1 MESFEQFWALYPRKV
16 AKAVARKSWA
26 RLTKQQQSDALE
38 AIPNHLAY
46 WKLKETAT
54 EFIPHC
60 STFLNQERWED
71 ELDMTVKEVKKPVLP
86 WYSTDELTLAKC
98 RELGLTP
105 YAGESFAQLRQRIS
119 SQINRQATAQV

>member
-1 MESFEQFWALYPRKV
+1 MESFEQFWAKYPRKV
-16 AKAVARKSWA
+16 AKAVARKAWA
-26 RLTKQQQSDALE
+26 RMTAQQHESALDAL
-38 AIPNHLAY
+38 PNHIAY
-46 WKLKETAT
+46 WKLKETST

-71 ELDMTVKEVKKPVLP
+71 ELDMTVKEMKKPTLP

-119 SQINRQATAQV
+119 SQVNRQTTA

>member
-1 MESFEQFWALYPRKV
+1 MESFEQFWAQYPRKV
-16 AKAVARKSWA
+16 AKAVARKAWA
-26 RLTKQQQSDALE
+26 RLTKQQQSDALD
-38 AIPNHLAY
+38 AISNHIAY

-71 ELDMTVKEVKKPVLP
+71 ELDMTVKEMKKPSLP

-119 SQINRQATAQV
+119 SQINRQTTA

>member
-16 AKAVARKSWA
+16 AKAVARKAWA
-26 RLTKQQQSDALE
+26 RMTAQQHESALDAL
-38 AIPNHLAY
+38 PNHIAY
-46 WKLKETAT
+46 WKLKETST

-71 ELDMTVKEVKKPVLP
+71 ELDMTVKEMKKPTLP

-119 SQINRQATAQV
+119 SQVNRQATA

>member
-1 MESFEQFWALYPRKV
+1 MESFEQFWAQYPRKV
-16 AKAVARKSWA
+16 AKAVARKAWA
-26 RLTKQQQSDALE
+26 RMTAQQHESALDAL
-38 AIPNHLAY
+38 PNHIAY
-46 WKLKETAT
+46 WKLKETST

-71 ELDMTVKEVKKPVLP
+71 ELDMTVKEMKKPTLP

-119 SQINRQATAQV
+119 SQVNRQAIA